1 MPLIAYTYLSYLM
14 HPMASCVA
22 QEEMRKLPYVDC
34 VVEKGYR
41 PAELAAEIRRQSRKK
56 AARRVS
62 ARRVEEL
69 IASAQNASSSSASE
83 YGAQYGAQYGAAAG
97 SVSGLVRR
105 TKGGKTSM
113 QRLASLASQD
123 SST

>member
-1 MPLIAYTYLSYLM
+1 M
-14 HPMASCVA
+14 HPIASRVA

-34 VVEKGYR
+34 VAEKGFR
-41 PAELAAEIRRQSRKK
+41 PAELAAEIRRQSSKK
-56 AARRVS
+56 AAKRVS

-83 YGAQYGAQYGAAAG
+83 YGAASG

>member
-1 MPLIAYTYLSYLM
+1 M

-83 YGAQYGAQYGAAAG
+83 YGAAAG

>member
-1 MPLIAYTYLSYLM
+1 
-14 HPMASCVA
+14 VA

-69 IASAQNASSSSASE
+69 IASARNASSSSASE
-83 YGAQYGAQYGAAAG
+83 YGAASG

-105 TKGGKTSM
+105 NKGGKTST
-113 QRLASLASQD
+113 QRLASLAPLL
-123 SST
+123 

>member
-1 MPLIAYTYLSYLM
+1 
-14 HPMASCVA
+14 MASCVA

-69 IASAQNASSSSASE
+69 IASARNASSSSASE
-83 YGAQYGAQYGAAAG
+83 YGAASG